1 MEIDNWCNFTVC
13 FSSKQRHICLFF
25 VSHLW
30 TSKLTESKNIF
41 CISGRVACTI
51 KLNIK
56 ETFMGNNG
64 FLQRFMSW
72 WTAVRQQ
79 NTYYL
84 INILFTE
91 GKKDSCYS
99 LPTLGNPSTY
109 FKQGLGYKVLQSI
122 MTWYMTLL
130 SVSYALQDAKKL
142 LT

>member
-1 MEIDNWCNFTVC
+1 MRKTAFNISCKLQILLGWKLTTDIT
-13 FSSKQRHICLFF
+13 LLF
-25 VSHLW
+25 VSAIFFALVVGW
-30 TSKLTESKNIF
+30 PVQWNWISKKPSW
-41 CISGRVACTI
+41 
-51 KLNIK
+51 
-56 ETFMGNNG
+56 ETMVFYKG
-64 FLQRFMSW
+64 LCLE
-72 WTAVRQQ
+72 WTAFRQQ

-91 GKKDSCYS
+91 GRKDSCYS

-130 SVSYALQDAKKL
+130 SVSYALQEAKKL